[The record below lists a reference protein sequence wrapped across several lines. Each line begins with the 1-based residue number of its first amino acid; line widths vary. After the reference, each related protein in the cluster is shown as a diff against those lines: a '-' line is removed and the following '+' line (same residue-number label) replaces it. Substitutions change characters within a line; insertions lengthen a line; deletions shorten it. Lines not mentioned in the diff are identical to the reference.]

1 MVTINTFNH
10 MFLEIVHELMN
21 PNHIKLEDEIRSPR
35 WNMTKF
41 GSVLQGDKSLVV
53 PYFVT
58 FSVACYNQ
66 LTTPPLERIVPQVT
80 ATVYEW

>member
-10 MFLEIVHELMN
+10 MFLKIVHELMN

-41 GSVLQGDKSLVV
+41 GSVLQEGDKSLVV

-58 FSVACYNQ
+58 F
-66 LTTPPLERIVPQVT
+66 PLLVIT
-80 ATVYEW
+80 N